1 MKINWKKVASIGLAI
16 GKQFFPILGLVE
28 DFSAFKN
35 VSSQEKQNLAVK
47 MLRSQVVANLMPDEV
62 DKVINDPRFDIM
74 LRNMIDGGVA
84 LNNLVAE
91 IVANNDNK

>member
-1 MKINWKKVASIGLAI
+1 MKIPWKKLAQVGLAI

-28 DFSAFKN
+28 DFAFTRN
-35 VSSQEKQNLAVK
+35 ISSKEKQDMAVK
-47 MLRSQVVANLMPDEV
+47 MLRSQIIASLLPNQAEIVV
-62 DKVINDPRFDIM
+62 NDPRFEIM

-91 IVANNDNK
+91 ILANNVE